1 MSTGSFAQQ
10 KYPANYFD
18 SPLKIPIV
26 LSGTFGEL
34 RNNHF
39 HSGLDIKTQGKEG
52 LGVYAPAD
60 GYVSRIK
67 IGQYGFGK
75 ALYITHPNGYTTVYA
90 HLSRYNSEIQDYV
103 KRRQYQKERYAI
115 GNMTIAPGVFPV
127 KKGDLVAY
135 TGNTGGSS
143 GPHLHYEIRD
153 TATEHII
160 NPMHFGLTPKDS
172 IPPVFKKLLAYPSAG
187 ARVNQSAKKTTIPFK
202 KTGKQSYVTNRIL
215 ANGTIGFGVQAYDQ
229 LNNAY
234 NKNGLYSL
242 EMTVNGKRVYYHD
255 LETFSFP
262 ESKYI
267 NLLIDYAYY
276 ATYRKRIQK
285 THKTNGNKLQLYKD
299 LANKGRINIV
309 AGNDYQV
316 IITAKDF
323 QGNKS
328 TLQIPIKGVASTV
341 LFQEKD
347 STAYKITA
355 RQFQKF
361 QTEKV
366 SVAFPKNTFYE
377 DCHIE
382 FSATDSTANVHKPT
396 IPLDKKMTLTFNTSG
411 YSEAVKK
418 QLYIANT
425 NYKKYPRF
433 QFSKQRKNKI
443 FTTTKTLGSYA
454 LLIDNKKPTVYK
466 VSFNEGQWISKHRTL
481 TVQID
486 DKESGISEFRGSI
499 DGQWILMEYNHQK
512 KQLTYAFNDQKLIG
526 SKHVFTLLV
535 SDQVGNTK
543 TLTRTFYKK
552 D

>member
-1 MSTGSFAQQ
+1 MSTGAFTQQ
-10 KYPANYFD
+10 KYPENYFQ

-60 GYVSRIK
+60 GYISRIK
-67 IGQYGFGK
+67 VSQYGFGK

-115 GNMTIAPGVFPV
+115 GNITIAPGVFPV
-127 KKGDLVAY
+127 KKGALVAY

-187 ARVNQSAKKTTIPFK
+187 AQVNQSAKKTTIPFK
-202 KTGKQSYVTNRIL
+202 KIGKQHYITNRIL

-267 NLLIDYAYY
+267 NLLVDYAYY
-276 ATYRKRIQK
+276 ATYKRRIQK

-299 LANKGRINIV
+299 LVNKGRINIV

-361 QTEKV
+361 QTKNV
-366 SVAFPKNTFYE
+366 SIAFPKNTFYE
-377 DCHIE
+377 DCYIT

-396 IPLDKKMTLTFNTSG
+396 IPLDKKMTLTFNTSA
-411 YSEAVKK
+411 YPESVKK

-433 QFSKQRKNKI
+433 QFSKQRKDKV
-443 FTTTKTLGSYA
+443 FTTTKTLGSYS
-454 LLIDNKKPTVYK
+454 LLIDKERPTIYK
-466 VSFNEGQWISKHRTL
+466 VNFNEGQWISKHRTL
-481 TVQID
+481 IVKID

-512 KQLTYAFNDQKLIG
+512 KQLTYVFNDQKLIG